1 MSAPEDRNKFKV
13 VDRRHWTQEEEDD
26 AAAQERKPTYVQQL
40 EQALAEKDQ
49 KLRTVA
55 NMTEESVADLSLA
68 KERLAREATKDQER
82 TRRAVIVD
90 LLDVLDNLERALS
103 ALEQG
108 HDIKTVIEGMFMVRE
123 LFLAKLEGYGVKRI
137 DAAGERFDPTKHQAV
152 TMVPV
157 PDPAADGIVIGE
169 IRSGYTIG
177 DELLRPAEVA
187 VAKTSLAP

>member
-1 MSAPEDRNKFKV
+1 MSSTDQKQGFTV
-13 VDRRHWTQEEEDD
+13 IDRRHWSDD
-26 AAAQERKPTYVQQL
+26 DLAAESAEERKPTYVQQL

-49 KLRTVA
+49 KLRNVA
-55 NMTEESVADLSLA
+55 NMTQESVADLSLA
-68 KERLAREATKDQER
+68 KERLARESQKEQER
-82 TRRAVIVD
+82 TRRQVIVD

-108 HDIKTVIEGMFMVRE
+108 QDINSVIDGMFMVRD
-123 LFLAKLEGYGVKRI
+123 LFLAKLEGYDIHRI
-137 DAAGERFDPTKHQAV
+137 EAAGERFDPTKHQAV

-157 PDPAADGIVIGE
+157 PDPTADGIVIGE

-187 VAKTSLAP
+187 VAKTSLTP

>member
-1 MSAPEDRNKFKV
+1 MSSTDPTKGFTV
-13 VDRRHWTQEEEDD
+13 IDRRHWSDD
-26 AAAQERKPTYVQQL
+26 EVAAESAEERKPTYVQQL

-68 KERLAREATKDQER
+68 KERLARESQKEQER
-82 TRRAVIVD
+82 TRRQVIVD

-108 HDIKTVIEGMFMVRE
+108 QDINSVIDGMFMVRD
-123 LFLAKLEGYGVKRI
+123 LFLAKLEGYDIHRI
-137 DAAGERFDPTKHQAV
+137 EAAGERFDPTKHQAV

-157 PDPAADGIVIGE
+157 PDPTADGIVLGE

-187 VAKTSLAP
+187 VAKTSLTP